1 MLSDAEM
8 CDYREA
14 VEDLLDGTCVIERL
28 QTASDGQGGTTSS
41 WTAAGTVCCN
51 VSPLTGGSGRSD
63 IEGGQPR
70 EVGARIVT
78 LPAETDIRTT
88 DRLVTGGQTLEVTD
102 AREPRTREFV
112 RRVEARI
119 V

>member
-14 VEDLLDGTCVIERL
+14 FEDLLDGTCVIERL

-41 WTAAGTVCCN
+41 WNAIGTVCCN
-51 VSPLTGGSGRSD
+51 VSPLSRSSIGGD
-63 IEGGQPR
+63 VGGQVTEP
-70 EVGARIVT
+70 GARIVT
-78 LPAETDIRTT
+78 LPAETDITT
-88 DRLVTGGQTLEVTD
+88 SDRVVTGGQTLEVTD
-102 AREPRTREFV
+102 AHEPRTREFV

-119 V
+119 A